1 VKPLGQFITKDTS
14 GYIIEKEWITTL
26 IVVVPVVKEKEF
38 LGEYEILEK
47 LNAQKEEAERKR
59 KEEMAKAMEEM
70 KQQKSGNLKV
80 EKKRKLSKTIKR
92 DWITNM
98 ACLLYLRKKRKK
110 LTVQTWFRDL
120 PRN

>member
-80 EKKRKLSKTIKR
+80 EKKNGSCRR
-92 DWITNM
+92 
-98 ACLLYLRKKRKK
+98 R
-110 LTVQTWFRDL
+110 
-120 PRN
+120 